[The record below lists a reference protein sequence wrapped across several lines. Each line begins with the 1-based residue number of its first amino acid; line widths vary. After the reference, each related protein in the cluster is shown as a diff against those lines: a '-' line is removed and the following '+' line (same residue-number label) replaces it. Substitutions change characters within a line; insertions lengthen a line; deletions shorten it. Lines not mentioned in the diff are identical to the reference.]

1 MIPYFCSFVVA
12 ALESV
17 ITDILHQATFVVVP
31 IDEVLLLP
39 RGCVRPWDDSVNGVI
54 GSVGVV
60 LGLVCPF
67 LFEGLGRKLC
77 RLRLHFEHVAS

>member
-31 IDEVLLLP
+31 IDEVLLLS
-39 RGCVRPWDDSVNGVI
+39 RGCVRPWEIQQCGF
-54 GSVGVV
+54 VV
-60 LGLVCPF
+60 LYCYRRRFFGFGTNTDTVA
-67 LFEGLGRKLC
+67 EG
-77 RLRLHFEHVAS
+77 S

>member
-1 MIPYFCSFVVA
+1 MSPYFCSFVVA

-39 RGCVRPWDDSVNGVI
+39 RGCVRPWEIQQCGF
-54 GSVGVV
+54 VV
-60 LGLVCPF
+60 LWCYRWRFFGFGTKTDTVA
-67 LFEGLGRKLC
+67 EG
-77 RLRLHFEHVAS
+77 S